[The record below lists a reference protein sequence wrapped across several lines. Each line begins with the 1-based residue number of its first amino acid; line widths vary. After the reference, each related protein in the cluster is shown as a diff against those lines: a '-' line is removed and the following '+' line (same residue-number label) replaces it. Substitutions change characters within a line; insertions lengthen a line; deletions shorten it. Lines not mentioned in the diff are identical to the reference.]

1 MSLEL
6 QSQPRICAAQYI
18 RMSTEHQR
26 YSLENQAVAIAEY
39 AERRGYTIVQTYED
53 AGKSGLSI
61 RGRDGLKQLLADV
74 VTGQK
79 TFSAILVLDVSRWG
93 RFPDTDQSAHYE
105 FLCRDAGV
113 AVEYCGEQFENDGSM
128 VSAILKNMKRVMAS
142 EYSRELS
149 AKVSRAQLQQARLG
163 FSQGGPVPYGVR
175 RMLLDKDGVPRFLL
189 GSGEQKGLA
198 GDRVLLVPGPPNE
211 IRLVRRIFNMFVS
224 EGQSMAGISV
234 RLNKEGEP
242 STCGEPWTTGRVASL
257 LKSELM
263 IGYYVYNRTS
273 HSMSSQSR
281 PNPPGKWVRIRV
293 MEPIVTAK
301 IFKKAQLARGKHGYT
316 YTKPEMLKNLKR
328 LYREKKRL
336 SLTLINACPYTASA
350 SCYIRLFGSL
360 KAVYAAVGYVAYRRW
375 SQRQYSD
382 GELLDGF
389 RRLRAAH
396 GYLTRSLINAD
407 SDLPIYRVFK
417 KRFGSMAAAYTLAG
431 FPGME
436 SELELSAVA
445 RIRPSGPEGL
455 RRDVSKPPSEGLGRD
470 RVHRFR
476 N

>member
-1 MSLEL
+1 MAFEL
-6 QSQPRICAAQYI
+6 QTARPIRAAQYL

-26 YSLENQAVAIAEY
+26 YSLENQAMAITEY
-39 AERRGYTIVQTYED
+39 AARRGYTIVQTYED

-149 AKVSRAQLQQARLG
+149 SKVSRAHLQQARLG

-175 RMLLDKDGVPRFLL
+175 RLLLDKDGEPRCLL
-189 GSGEQKGLA
+189 GPGEQKGLA

-211 IRLVRRIFNMFVS
+211 IELVRRIFNMFVA

-234 RLNKEGEP
+234 RLNKEGVP
-242 STCGEPWTTGRVASL
+242 STYGYVWTTGRVASL

-273 HSMSSQSR
+273 HSMSSQSK
-281 PNPPGKWVRIRV
+281 PNTPDKWVRIRV
-293 MEPIVTAK
+293 MEPIVTVQ
-301 IFKKAQLARGKHGYT
+301 IFRRAQLARGKRGYT

-328 LYREKKRL
+328 LLKEKKRL
-336 SLTLINACPYTASA
+336 SLTVINACPYTASGQ
-350 SCYIRLFGSL
+350 CYVRLFGSL
-360 KAVYAAVGYVAYRRW
+360 KAVYAAVGYVPDRRGAL
-375 SQRQYSD
+375 RKYSNE
-382 GELLDGF
+382 ELLDGF

-396 GYLTRSLINAD
+396 GHLTLSLINAD
-407 SDLPIYRVFK
+407 SALPIYRVFK

-431 FPGME
+431 FPGLE
-436 SELELSAVA
+436 SELKLSALA
-445 RIRPSGPEGL
+445 RIRPSGPERL
-455 RRDVSKPPSEGLGRD
+455 RRDVSNAQGKKGA
-470 RVHRFR
+470 
-476 N
+476 